1 MFQQHRTHTRRLPL
15 ELCESIVGFVG
26 YGQMTDLCSCAL
38 VCRDWLQKSR
48 KQILGRVVMFTKPQ
62 ANKFISTITA
72 SPHLGAYVRELELRL
87 GGQHQDW
94 IYTVTRDLPS
104 PLVNLDHLVYEE
116 IPVLHPLFF
125 NFSPRFDTVASLT
138 LKYMKAWSFR
148 DIVRLLNGCSNL
160 EKLTVHRC
168 EWRSPS
174 PFYYRAPKWTEYM
187 RPIPS
192 SFHLDCPGLDG
203 AYASDFLRWLVRR
216 HETDPLH
223 EFLFQCDR
231 LPIRSRHL
239 HDLVHQSSRTLT
251 SLELRFD
258 PVDEDSDHEA
268 PEHDKSCKCRMSLL
282 LCETADVFF

>member
-1 MFQQHRTHTRRLPL
+1 
-15 ELCESIVGFVG
+15 
-26 YGQMTDLCSCAL
+26 
-38 VCRDWLQKSR
+38 
-48 KQILGRVVMFTKPQ
+48 MFTKPQ

-268 PEHDKSCKCRMSLL
+268 PEHDKSWLTAIASCINLRNFGMMLSSPETTSWLLGSLSSAL
-282 LCETADVFF
+282 PGSLCNFALHFWDYDSERIFLDEKARDLQEILS